1 MFILQKER
9 NNYGVHPYYH
19 VIENDGKAHGVLLLN
34 SNAMGMCTCFGQQ
47 KSRTNYF
54 FIYQPIRCCQHLRLL
69 LKLWVASLISLYL
82 WATARSK

>member
-34 SNAMGMCTCFGQQ
+34 SNAMGMCCFGQQ
-47 KSRTNYF
+47 KSGTNHIICSF
-54 FIYQPIRCCQHLRLL
+54 
-69 LKLWVASLISLYL
+69 ISLYD
-82 WATARSK
+82 AANTCDCH